1 MDTKQTAKDTAIT
14 NDEIAGFDIHMLQ
27 EVGDHGSYLTN
38 RIIDTNDFRVAAIN
52 ALFSVKAGDRDEVEK
67 YLEGCDTIKSIT
79 NHKRLYYNEDE
90 VSFEVVSIIPLKKVD
105 IQVEYD
111 GEMLDKT
118 IFLPVNKDDENRH
131 NAYFAD

>member
-27 EVGDHGSYLTN
+27 EVGDHGSYLTA
-38 RIIDTNDFRVAAIN
+38 RITTTNDFHVAAVN
-52 ALFSVKAGDRDEVEK
+52 ALFDQGAGDRDEVEK

-118 IFLPVNKDDENRH
+118 IFLPINKDDENRH